1 MDKRTAG
8 YENRLER
15 WSGDGGK
22 ESHGSRREQ
31 RRGFRDGRE
40 VEIGGQHGVLKKRTT
55 AIKRKEE
62 RLGGERVDGGNR

>member
-40 VEIGGQHGVLKKRTT
+40 VEIGGQHGVLKKEDNGNQE
-55 AIKRKEE
+55 KRRAFGRRKS
-62 RLGGERVDGGNR
+62 